1 MALAMRV
8 EFDRFVFDSERRELL
23 DGDQPVHLAPKAF
36 QLLQILIEGAPRA
49 LSKDELRETIW
60 PDTIVDETAVA
71 GLINEVRS
79 ALGDRARKPR
89 FLRTVHGFGYA
100 FCAEI
105 SSSGSRPRAGSVV
118 FRGQELP
125 LLRGPNVL
133 GRDAT
138 ADVCV
143 DDATVSRRH
152 ATITLDDDTSVIE
165 DHDSKNG
172 TLLDGEKITGSAP
185 LRDGQTV
192 VLGDASLLFRTTSHS
207 TSTVS
212 AVRART
218 GR

>member
-8 EFDRFVFDSERRELL
+8 AFDRFVFDSERRELL

-36 QLLQILIEGAPRA
+36 QLLQILIEGAPRV

-100 FCAEI
+100 FCAGI
-105 SSSGSRPRAGSVV
+105 SSSGGRPRVGSVV
-118 FRGQELP
+118 FRGQEFP
-125 LLRGPNVL
+125 LLRGANVL
-133 GRDAT
+133 GRDAS

-152 ATITLDDDTSVIE
+152 ATITIDDDTSVIE

-172 TLLDGEKITGSAP
+172 TLLDGQKITGSAP

-192 VLGDASLLFRTTSHS
+192 VLGDASLLFRTTSRS